1 MWRKLCSLNGSSN
14 EREKG
19 EIMRRTTK
27 SICSLLLAV
36 MFILLSAQSSNVD
49 ACSLPP
55 SEWRFSPK
63 VLIGE
68 VTENTTSVPVYV
80 FKDTTLYI
88 KNGSKVVYKKF
99 YANEGL
105 KNVKIKKQRGRS
117 KLKFY
122 LIAEASGKSGDVVTR
137 RVTKLPIVAPEK
149 ESSSI
154 QKPIVQK
161 RITSETTNVQ
171 VRGRKNTTLVI
182 KNEKKTLKK
191 VEFKTDGKKQITI
204 PAQKKGTLY
213 FYLKKG
219 NRRGKVVSRKIKDVT
234 APKMPEVKI
243 SYSQIKVKGEVG
255 TKIYLKGSRGWE
267 MLGVVLEKKWN
278 TFQAGLDYFNTRC
291 EYYEIY
297 LKDAA
302 GNKSEKVRIKNP
314 EPGPPPNVSV

>member
-1 MWRKLCSLNGSSN
+1 
-14 EREKG
+14 
-19 EIMRRTTK
+19 MRHIIK
-27 SICSLLLAV
+27 KICSLLLAV
-36 MFILLSAQSSNVD
+36 IFILLSAQPVNVN
-49 ACSLPP
+49 ACHLPS
-55 SEWRFSPK
+55 SEWRYSPK

-68 VTENTTSVPVYV
+68 ITENTTSIPVYV

-88 KNGSKVVYKKF
+88 KNSNKVIYKKF
-99 YANEGL
+99 HANEGL
-105 KNVKIKKQRGRS
+105 KKVKIKKQKGGS

-122 LIAEASGKSGDVVTR
+122 LVADASGKRGDVVTR

-154 QKPIVQK
+154 QKPVVQK

-171 VRGRKNTTLVI
+171 VEGRKNTTLVI
-182 KNEKKTLKK
+182 RNEKKTLKK
-191 VEFKTDGKKQITI
+191 VEFKMDGKKEITI

-219 NRRGKVVSRKIKDVT
+219 NRRGKVVSRKIKEVT
-234 APKMPEVKI
+234 APKMPEVKV

-278 TFQAGLDYFNTRC
+278 TFQVGLDYFNTEC

-302 GNKSEKVRIKNP
+302 GNRSEKVKIKNP
-314 EPGPPPNVSV
+314 YPGLPPSVSI

>member
-1 MWRKLCSLNGSSN
+1 
-14 EREKG
+14 
-19 EIMRRTTK
+19 MRNTIKKTF
-27 SICSLLLAV
+27 SLLLAV
-36 MFILLSAQSSNVD
+36 MFILLSAQPKNVD

-68 VTENTTSVPVYV
+68 VTENTTSIPVYV

-191 VEFKTDGKKQITI
+191 VEFKTDGK
-204 PAQKKGTLY
+204 
-213 FYLKKG
+213 
-219 NRRGKVVSRKIKDVT
+219 NR
-234 APKMPEVKI
+234 
-243 SYSQIKVKGEVG
+243 
-255 TKIYLKGSRGWE
+255 
-267 MLGVVLEKKWN
+267 
-278 TFQAGLDYFNTRC
+278 
-291 EYYEIY
+291 
-297 LKDAA
+297 
-302 GNKSEKVRIKNP
+302 
-314 EPGPPPNVSV
+314 